1 MQKAKYKILVLLVL
15 MTSVFTI
22 DSYEFLHNHE
32 SGSDNHCTSC
42 LLSSSLIAI
51 DSEVTGIEGLKILP
65 DFNLNLPVFSI
76 HSEFTLSSVSDRAP
90 PLS

>member
-1 MQKAKYKILVLLVL
+1 MQNAKYKILVLFVL
-15 MTSVFTI
+15 IASVFTI

-32 SGSDNHCTSC
+32 SCSDNHCASC

-51 DSEVTGIEGLKILP
+51 DSEISGIEDLEILP

>member
-1 MQKAKYKILVLLVL
+1 

-42 LLSSSLIAI
+42 LLSLSLIAI
-51 DSEVTGIEGLKILP
+51 DSEVIGIEGLKILP
-65 DFNLNLPVFSI
+65 NFNLNLPVFSI